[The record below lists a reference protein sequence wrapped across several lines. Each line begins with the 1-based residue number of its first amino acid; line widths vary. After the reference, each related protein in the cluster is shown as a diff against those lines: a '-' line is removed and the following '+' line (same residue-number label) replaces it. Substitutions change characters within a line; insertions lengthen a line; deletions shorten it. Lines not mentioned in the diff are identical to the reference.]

1 MYSLLRLVPPASG
14 PPPVVAAFDVDGTLT
29 TGDCVTPFLRRAAG
43 RRLWTTLLRHPLALA
58 AAAARRDRDRLKE
71 LACSALRGIESTE
84 IEHLGDAFA
93 REVGAGRLRDD
104 TVARLRRHREL
115 GHTVIFASASLDPYL
130 VPLGGSLGV
139 DAIVCT
145 VLERATQWHEVGIER
160 RGREDHRVSELTGR
174 LVGANCRG
182 AEKARRVRDWLLE
195 NDLADA
201 ELWAY
206 GDSSGDDEL
215 LALADRPLRVDGI
228 RVDPEP
234 R

>member
-1 MYSLLRLVPPASG
+1 VYSLLRLVPPASG

-84 IEHLGDAFA
+84 IEHLGEAFA

-115 GHTVIFASASLDPYL
+115 GHTVILASASLDPYL
-130 VPLGGSLGV
+130 VPLGRSLGV
-139 DAIVCT
+139 DAVVCT
-145 VLERATQWHEVGIER
+145 VLER
-160 RGREDHRVSELTGR
+160 GRDGRLTGR

-182 AEKARRVRDWLLE
+182 AEKARRVRGWLLE
-195 NDLADA
+195 HDLADA

>member
-1 MYSLLRLVPPASG
+1 VYSLLRLVPPASG
-14 PPPVVAAFDVDGTLT
+14 PPTVVAAFDVDGTLT
-29 TGDCVTPFLRRAAG
+29 TRDCVTPFLLRAAG
-43 RRLWTTLLRHPLALA
+43 RRLWTILLRHPLALA

-71 LACSALRGIESTE
+71 LACSALRGIESTA
-84 IEHLGDAFA
+84 IEHLGEAFA

-115 GHTVIFASASLDPYL
+115 GHTVILASASLDPYL
-130 VPLGGSLGV
+130 VPLGRSLGV
-139 DAIVCT
+139 DAVVCT
-145 VLERATQWHEVGIER
+145 VLERGSE
-160 RGREDHRVSELTGR
+160 GRLTGR

-182 AEKARRVRDWLLE
+182 AEKARRVRGWLGE

-215 LALADRPLRVDGI
+215 LALADRPFRVDGI

>member
-43 RRLWTTLLRHPLALA
+43 TRLWTTLLRHPLALA

-84 IEHLGDAFA
+84 IEHLGEAFA

-115 GHTVIFASASLDPYL
+115 GHTVILASASLDPYL
-130 VPLGGSLGV
+130 VPLGRSLGV
-139 DAIVCT
+139 DAVVCT
-145 VLERATQWHEVGIER
+145 VLER
-160 RGREDHRVSELTGR
+160 GRDGRLTGR

-182 AEKARRVRDWLLE
+182 AEKARRVRGWLRE
-195 NDLADA
+195 HDLADA

-206 GDSSGDDEL
+206 GDSLGDDDL

>member
-1 MYSLLRLVPPASG
+1 VYSLLRLVPPASG

-145 VLERATQWHEVGIER
+145 VLERGAD
-160 RGREDHRVSELTGR
+160 GRLTGR

-206 GDSSGDDEL
+206 GDSSGDDAL
-215 LALADRPLRVDGI
+215 LALADHPLRVDGI
-228 RVDPEP
+228 RVDAEP

>member
-1 MYSLLRLVPPASG
+1 VYSLLRLVPPASG

-84 IEHLGDAFA
+84 IEHLGEAFA

-115 GHTVIFASASLDPYL
+115 GHTVILASASLDPYL
-130 VPLGGSLGV
+130 VPLGRSLGV
-139 DAIVCT
+139 DAVVCT
-145 VLERATQWHEVGIER
+145 VLER
-160 RGREDHRVSELTGR
+160 GRDGRLTGR

-182 AEKARRVRDWLLE
+182 AEKARRVRGWLRE
-195 NDLADA
+195 HDLADA

-206 GDSSGDDEL
+206 GDSSGDDDL

>member
-84 IEHLGDAFA
+84 IEHLGEAFA

-115 GHTVIFASASLDPYL
+115 GHTVILASASLDPYL
-130 VPLGGSLGV
+130 VPLGRSLGV
-139 DAIVCT
+139 DAVVCT
-145 VLERATQWHEVGIER
+145 VLER
-160 RGREDHRVSELTGR
+160 GRDGRFTGR

-182 AEKARRVRDWLLE
+182 AEKARRVRGWLLE
-195 NDLADA
+195 HDLADA

>member
-1 MYSLLRLVPPASG
+1 VYSLLRLVPPASG

-84 IEHLGDAFA
+84 IEHLGEAFA

-115 GHTVIFASASLDPYL
+115 GHTVILASASLDPYL
-130 VPLGGSLGV
+130 VPLGRSLGV
-139 DAIVCT
+139 DALVCT
-145 VLERATQWHEVGIER
+145 VLER
-160 RGREDHRVSELTGR
+160 GRDGRLTGR

-182 AEKARRVRDWLLE
+182 AEKARRVRGWLRE
-195 NDLADA
+195 HDLADA

>member
-1 MYSLLRLVPPASG
+1 VYSLLRLVPPASG

-84 IEHLGDAFA
+84 IEHLGEVFA

-115 GHTVIFASASLDPYL
+115 GHTVILASASLDPYL
-130 VPLGGSLGV
+130 VPLGRSLGV
-139 DAIVCT
+139 DAVVCT
-145 VLERATQWHEVGIER
+145 VLER
-160 RGREDHRVSELTGR
+160 GRDGRLTGR

-182 AEKARRVRDWLLE
+182 AEKARRVRGWLRE
-195 NDLADA
+195 HDLADA

>member
-43 RRLWTTLLRHPLALA
+43 RRLWTTLLRHPLALG

-84 IEHLGDAFA
+84 IEHLGEVFA

-115 GHTVIFASASLDPYL
+115 GHTVILASASLDPYL
-130 VPLGGSLGV
+130 VPLGRSLGV
-139 DAIVCT
+139 DAVVCT
-145 VLERATQWHEVGIER
+145 VLER
-160 RGREDHRVSELTGR
+160 GRDGRLTGR

-182 AEKARRVRDWLLE
+182 AEKARRVSDWLRE
-195 NDLADA
+195 NDLAGA

-206 GDSSGDDEL
+206 GDSSGDDAL
-215 LALADRPLRVDGI
+215 LALADHPLRVDGI
-228 RVDPEP
+228 RVDAEP

>member
-29 TGDCVTPFLRRAAG
+29 TLDCVTPFLRRAAG
-43 RRLWTTLLRHPLALA
+43 RRLWTTLVRHPLALA
-58 AAAARRDRDRLKE
+58 AAAAQRDRDRLKE

-84 IEHLGDAFA
+84 IEHLGEAFA
-93 REVGAGRLRDD
+93 REVGAGSLRDD

-115 GHTVIFASASLDPYL
+115 GHTVILASASLDPYL
-130 VPLGGSLGV
+130 VPLGRSLGV
-139 DAIVCT
+139 DAVVCT
-145 VLERATQWHEVGIER
+145 VLERGSE
-160 RGREDHRVSELTGR
+160 GRLTGR

-182 AEKARRVRDWLLE
+182 AEKARRVRGWLGE

-215 LALADRPLRVDGI
+215 LALADRPFRVDGI

>member
-84 IEHLGDAFA
+84 IEHLGEAFA

-115 GHTVIFASASLDPYL
+115 GHTVILASASLDPYL
-130 VPLGGSLGV
+130 VPLGRSLGV
-139 DAIVCT
+139 DAVVCT
-145 VLERATQWHEVGIER
+145 VLER
-160 RGREDHRVSELTGR
+160 GRDGRLTGR

-182 AEKARRVRDWLLE
+182 AEKARRVRGWLRE
-195 NDLADA
+195 HDLADA

-206 GDSSGDDEL
+206 GDSLGDDDL